1 MCRLHREGVL
11 RCSCWLSF
19 GTGSVVSVGIQ
30 ENVKLRCCVMKN
42 CRIEKTY
49 EVIGRDALLA
59 GREIGGLYPGVK
71 LDDEYFRKLGAAESA
86 PELQGLQPEG
96 FVPGSRFEV
105 TNFDLEKLAEIR
117 ETALNYFCV
126 IDGCDCE
133 SDLES
138 VLALVRELHSAPE
151 SVTKGRLMAG
161 ELIFA
166 LWLADVPFTEL
177 KVDGCEDTIVF
188 GVDWDE
194 ISDPANYIDNDH
206 GFENLLRPSSAWFP
220 ADGPRV
226 SVGGGVE
233 FLSLNPKVEEE
244 AL

>member
-1 MCRLHREGVL
+1 
-11 RCSCWLSF
+11 
-19 GTGSVVSVGIQ
+19 
-30 ENVKLRCCVMKN
+30 MKN

-151 SVTKGRLMAG
+151 
-161 ELIFA
+161 
-166 LWLADVPFTEL
+166 
-177 KVDGCEDTIVF
+177 
-188 GVDWDE
+188 
-194 ISDPANYIDNDH
+194 
-206 GFENLLRPSSAWFP
+206 
-220 ADGPRV
+220 
-226 SVGGGVE
+226 
-233 FLSLNPKVEEE
+233 
-244 AL
+244 

>member
-1 MCRLHREGVL
+1 M
-11 RCSCWLSF
+11 
-19 GTGSVVSVGIQ
+19 
-30 ENVKLRCCVMKN
+30 
-42 CRIEKTY
+42 
-49 EVIGRDALLA
+49 
-59 GREIGGLYPGVK
+59 
-71 LDDEYFRKLGAAESA
+71 
-86 PELQGLQPEG
+86 
-96 FVPGSRFEV
+96 
-105 TNFDLEKLAEIR
+105 
-117 ETALNYFCV
+117 

-226 SVGGGVE
+226 SVGAGVE

>member
-1 MCRLHREGVL
+1 
-11 RCSCWLSF
+11 
-19 GTGSVVSVGIQ
+19 
-30 ENVKLRCCVMKN
+30 MKD

-49 EVIGRDALLA
+49 EVIGRDELLA

-71 LDDEYFRKLGAAESA
+71 LDDEYFRKLGAAEDA
-86 PELQGLQPEG
+86 PELEGLQPEG
-96 FVPGSRFEV
+96 FVEGSTFKVE
-105 TNFDLEKLAEIR
+105 NFNLDKMAEIR

-126 IDGCDCE
+126 IDGYDCE

-138 VLALVRELHSAPE
+138 VLALVRTLHAAPE

-166 LWLADVPFTEL
+166 LWLADVPFTKV
-177 KVDGCEDTIVF
+177 KVDGCEETIVF

-220 ADGPRV
+220 ADDPRV
-226 SVGGGVE
+226 SMGGGVE
-233 FLSLNPKVEEE
+233 LLCLNPKVEEA